1 MNLCR
6 TSLLACG
13 MFQVPCA
20 QRIRKMELCFST
32 WRKGLCYSLN
42 VVAAKVW
49 NTLEEC
55 QPGIAFVKLVDTMR
69 ERFDVPREQLETDT
83 AEHLQTLE
91 KMGLAPPT
99 SPSLPSPAY

>member
-1 MNLCR
+1 
-6 TSLLACG
+6 
-13 MFQVPCA
+13 
-20 QRIRKMELCFST
+20 MELCFST

-69 ERFDVPREQLETDT
+69 ERFDVPREQLEADI
-83 AEHLQTLE
+83 AEHLEKLE
-91 KMGLAPPT
+91 KMGLVQRSSA
-99 SPSLPSPAY
+99 SFSSAG